1 MQSSNEGLGEG
12 LDRLIFFGSVA
23 GIVSLCVPLALFP
36 EQGGVI
42 LGRAFDFLTHKFG
55 VMYVAGASLT
65 FVFLL
70 YLAFSRNGD
79 IRLGGSE
86 PEFSTASWAAMLF
99 WVSVPV
105 SFIGAWWSGPITF
118 RRHPLRLKPRRQKP

>member
-70 YLAFSRNGD
+70 YLAFSRHGD
-79 IRLGGSE
+79 IRLGGQRTRVFYRQLGGYVVLRGYRYQCPLLGRGGVGLLLS
-86 PEFSTASWAAMLF
+86 
-99 WVSVPV
+99 
-105 SFIGAWWSGPITF
+105 GAT
-118 RRHPLRLKPRRQKP
+118 L